1 MNSATNTQETDD
13 VQSEIGAT
21 ANAEVLQG
29 ALLHARAEFDAKK
42 SSIAQPNLFCEG
54 KAGHQSS
61 EHVILV
67 FGQKLVVL
75 PG

>member
-1 MNSATNTQETDD
+1 MTKASDIKANSGQ
-13 VQSEIGAT
+13 
-21 ANAEVLQG
+21 
-29 ALLHARAEFDAKK
+29 KK

-54 KAGHQSS
+54 KAEHQSS

-67 FGQKLVVL
+67 FGLKFVIL

>member
-29 ALLHARAEFDAKK
+29 ALGVCQGRIRRKK